1 MAISET
7 IRASNQLS
15 EFNIEINGIII
26 NRLTP
31 KLDHEFLISRR
42 NVEQIYVN
50 KLCEY
55 FSDVDIAKV
64 ELNNADI
71 HGLRL

>member
-31 KLDHEFLISRR
+31 ELDHEFLISRR
-42 NVEQIYVN
+42 NIEQTYVD
-50 KLCEY
+50 KL
-55 FSDVDIAKV
+55 
-64 ELNNADI
+64 
-71 HGLRL
+71 